1 MTDIDDKYTSKPFT
15 LKNKNIVL
23 CVCGSISAYKSADLA
38 SKLIQE
44 GANVNVIL
52 SNSAQKFVGKATFEA
67 ITHNKAILGLWDNN
81 TNMNIDHVALAHEAD
96 IIIIY
101 PATANTIGK
110 LAMGVCDT
118 PITNTVLATT
128 APVIMA
134 PAMDGDMFDSFQT
147 QNNIKILREKKFE
160 IIGPENGRLAS
171 GLIGKGRLS
180 ESKTIL
186 GITRKILGK
195 NGDFQGEKIVITAGG
210 TRQPIDPVRYITN
223 KSSGKMGH
231 FIAEAAIDRGAEVVL
246 ITTSN
251 LITPAGAEIIKVDT
265 AESMEK
271 AIISATRD
279 ANILIMA
286 AAISDFTPE
295 KISNSKIKKNHDTQ
309 INLILKSVNDFS
321 NKIENNITKIFFAAE
336 SENLEENAKIKLKSK
351 NADFIVANNIVEKNS
366 GFSYDTN
373 KVTII
378 DKNGDKTKLPLMHKL
393 RLANK
398 ILDKIKITKKDGEK

>member
-1 MTDIDDKYTSKPFT
+1 MTKINNKLISKPFT
-15 LKNKNIVL
+15 LENKNIVL

-44 GANVNVIL
+44 GAKVNVIL
-52 SNSAQKFVGKATFEA
+52 SNSAQKFIGKATFEA

-81 TNMNIDHVALAHEAD
+81 TNLNIDHVALANEAD
-96 IIIIY
+96 IIVIS

-110 LAMGVCDT
+110 LAMGVSDS
-118 PITNTVLATT
+118 PITNTVLATSS
-128 APVIMA
+128 PVIIA
-134 PAMDGDMFDSFQT
+134 PAMDGDMFESFQT
-147 QNNIKILREKKFE
+147 QKNIKILKEKKFE
-160 IIGPENGRLAS
+160 FIGPENGRLAS

-180 ESKTIL
+180 ESKKIL
-186 GITRKILGK
+186 GIIRKTLGK
-195 NGDFQGEKIVITAGG
+195 KGDFIGEKIVITAGG
-210 TRQPIDPVRYITN
+210 THQPIDPVRYITN

-246 ITTSN
+246 ITASEMDPPIGVE
-251 LITPAGAEIIKVDT
+251 LIKVDT
-265 AESMEK
+265 AKSMEN
-271 AIISATRD
+271 AVISSTKD
-279 ANILIMA
+279 ASILIMA

-295 KISNSKIKKNHDTQ
+295 KISSRKIKKMNDTP
-309 INLILKSVNDFS
+309 INLKLKSVNDFS
-321 NKIENNITKIFFAAE
+321 HRIKSNITKIFFAAE
-336 SENLEENAKIKLKSK
+336 SENLEENAELKLKSK

-378 DKNGDKTKLPLMHKL
+378 DKNGDKIKLPLMHKL

-398 ILDKIKITKKDGEK
+398 ILDKIKITKKNGEK